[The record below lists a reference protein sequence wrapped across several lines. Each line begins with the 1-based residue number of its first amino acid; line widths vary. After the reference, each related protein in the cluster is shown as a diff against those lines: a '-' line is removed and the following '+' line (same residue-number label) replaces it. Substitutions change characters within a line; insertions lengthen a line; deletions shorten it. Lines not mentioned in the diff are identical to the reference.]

1 MDYQRLSSAPIKE
14 AIFDIRVKARP
25 DFNVAEFSRLKEDLH
40 ELFPKAEERRGGHFT
55 FRIDPTNLGANQPNV
70 QDLGLQGFFFKT
82 EDEKMIAQFRIDGF
96 TLNKLEPYSSWEELQ
111 PLVKI
116 LWDKYKAIAEPVAIT
131 RCALRYINRI
141 IINQTALDFNEYL
154 TVSPQV
160 PSDLPQTI
168 GNFLSRITIVDEEQQ
183 LAANVM
189 QVFEP
194 EPQNQFVPIVL
205 DIDAFKN
212 VDMSLEDPILWDVFS
227 SLRVFKN
234 KIFFNFLTEKT
245 IEILK

>member
-1 MDYQRLSSAPIKE
+1 MDYQKLSSAPIKE

-25 DFNVAEFSRLKEDLH
+25 DFDVLEFSKLKEEMREH
-40 ELFPKAEERRGGHFT
+40 FPKAEERRGGHLT
-55 FRIDPTNLGANQPNV
+55 IRIDPVNIGANQPDI

-82 EDEKMIAQFRIDGF
+82 EDEKMIAQFRVDGF
-96 TLNKLEPYSSWEELQ
+96 TLNKLQPYSSWEELQ
-111 PLVKI
+111 PLVKA
-116 LWDKYKAIAEPVAIT
+116 LWDKYKAISKPVSIT

-141 IINQTALDFNEYL
+141 IINQTALDFNDYL
-154 TVSPQV
+154 TASPQV
-160 PSDLPQTI
+160 PNGLPQTI
-168 GNFLSRITIVDEEQQ
+168 SNFLSRITIVDEEQQ
-183 LAANVM
+183 LAAHVV

-212 VDMSLEDPILWDVFS
+212 VDISIEDPILWDVFS
-227 SLRVFKN
+227 SLRVYKN
-234 KIFFNFLTEKT
+234 KLFFNFLTERT